1 MQRKLFEVN
10 DTILKR
16 SGVSDIQDKEY
27 LDKDQDQDQDQ
38 DKEGVSD
45 IQVWSLALNET
56 YNETLVGAAAI
67 PMLGRAL
74 MRKRMHG

>member
-1 MQRKLFEVN
+1 VQRKLFEVN

-27 LDKDQDQDQDQ
+27 LDKDQDQD
-38 DKEGVSD
+38 KEGASD